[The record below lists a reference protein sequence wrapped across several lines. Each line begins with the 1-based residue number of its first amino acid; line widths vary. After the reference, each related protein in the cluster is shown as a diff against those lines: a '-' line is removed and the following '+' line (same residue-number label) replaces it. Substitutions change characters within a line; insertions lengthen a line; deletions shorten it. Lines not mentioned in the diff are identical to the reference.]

1 MKLFL
6 PLAFLAFFM
15 ASCNSKPES
24 KDTQQETQAT
34 AEKEPVVDNHA
45 TSAAVTAYMELKN
58 ALVESDVEKSAQAA
72 TSLSS
77 QIVELSESDSLLGV
91 IRIASDSLSMTS
103 NLDVQ
108 RSAFEVISDNFY
120 IYLKKE
126 GHGRPIYRQYCPM
139 AFNNDGAYWLAE
151 EEDILNPYFGDM
163 MLKCGRVDEEL

>member
-15 ASCNSKPES
+15 ASCNSNAS
-24 KDTQQETQAT
+24 KSEPETQAT
-34 AEKEPVVDNHA
+34 VEKEPVVDNHA

-72 TSLSS
+72 TSLSTHIGGLS
-77 QIVELSESDSLLGV
+77 QSDSLLGV
-91 IRIASDSLSMTS
+91 IRVASDSLSMTS
-103 NLDVQ
+103 DIDIQ

-126 GHGRPIYRQYCPM
+126 GTGRPIYRQYCPM

-151 EEDILNPYFGDM
+151 EEDILNPYFGDV